1 MWLGHAGMVWSRVC
15 ADLGRL
21 TRASWARWVGDRR
34 VDLGRGRTA
43 GRRSTD
49 SALAGSRA
57 SGAGRRLVGEATG
70 SWTLRV
76 LRLEGRCLG
85 LRRRR
90 RRALE
95 PWRRLWHL
103 VRRSRLLLRR
113 RWRRNGAALAT
124 LTGHDGAE
132 GIRAHANSRRGS
144 LGRASMG
151 RRTDHG
157 ALRSASTSL
166 LQLSAQVSDLF
177 FEPSRERRN
186 LC

>member
-1 MWLGHAGMVWSRVC
+1 MSHASVVWSRVC
-15 ADLGRL
+15 ADLRRL
-21 TRASWARWVGDRR
+21 AGASWARRVWNRR

-43 GRRSTD
+43 SRRPTD
-49 SALAGSRA
+49 PALARSRA
-57 SGAGRRLVGEATG
+57 GGARRRLVREATR
-70 SWTLRV
+70 SWTLRI
-76 LRLEGRCLG
+76 LRLKGRGLG

-95 PWRRLWHL
+95 TWRRLWHL
-103 VRRSRLLLRR
+103 MRSRLLLRR

-132 GIRAHANSRRGS
+132 GIRAHADGRRGS

-157 ALRSASTSL
+157 ALRSTSTSL
-166 LQLSAQVSDLF
+166 FQLSAQVSDLF
-177 FEPSRERRN
+177 FEPNRERRSH
-186 LC
+186 CQ